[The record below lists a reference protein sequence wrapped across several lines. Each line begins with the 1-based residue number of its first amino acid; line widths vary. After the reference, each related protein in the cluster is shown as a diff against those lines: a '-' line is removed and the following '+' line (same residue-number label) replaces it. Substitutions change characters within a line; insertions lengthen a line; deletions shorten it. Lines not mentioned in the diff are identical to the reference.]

1 MPSGQL
7 TGYNTFFQNNKS
19 NFNMNYQNSSRVN
32 NNMVIE
38 EDAEYRNNT
47 NMHKYWEEALI
58 TTKFIFDI
66 IIIHIIF
73 YFYKINM
80 ILINK
85 FKLAKKKK

>member
-7 TGYNTFFQNNKS
+7 TGYNNFFQNNKS

-47 NMHKYWEEALI
+47 NMHKY
-58 TTKFIFDI
+58 
-66 IIIHIIF
+66 
-73 YFYKINM
+73 
-80 ILINK
+80 
-85 FKLAKKKK
+85 

>member
-7 TGYNTFFQNNKS
+7 TGYNNFFQNNKS

-58 TTKFIFDI
+58 VWEQ
-66 IIIHIIF
+66 
-73 YFYKINM
+73 NC
-80 ILINK
+80 
-85 FKLAKKKK
+85 